1 MLFVGEA
8 VISRE
13 EVTQLLQSWL
23 EGASEPL
30 QVWNWAQDAKDEAVM
45 ADDLVR
51 DLVDCLASL
60 PFDMITVEDVP
71 VMLDALANPQ
81 SETDLSI
88 NLLWNHL
95 DGVHADV
102 RREALRDDAFCGQF
116 CDGME

>member
-1 MLFVGEA
+1 M
-8 VISRE
+8 ISRE

-102 RREALRDDAFCGQF
+102 RREALRDDAFYGQF